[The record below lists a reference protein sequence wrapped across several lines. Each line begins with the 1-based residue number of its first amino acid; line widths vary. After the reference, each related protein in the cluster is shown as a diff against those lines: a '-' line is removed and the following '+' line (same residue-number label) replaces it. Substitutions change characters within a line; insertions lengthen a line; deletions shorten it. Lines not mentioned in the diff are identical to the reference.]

1 MLELLLGGAAPSHI
15 AIRDARYSL
24 SRAELSARAAT
35 EARWLRST
43 GVRRFALLAD
53 NGVPFALADLALLES
68 GMVNVPVPGY
78 FTREQVGHLVEDA
91 GLDAVLTDRPDHPAW
106 RDAGFCR
113 AGSSPGSGL
122 SLLRREVR
130 DHPPLH
136 PGTIK
141 ITYTSGSTGT
151 PKGVCLTAAT
161 LLKVAG
167 SLAGATRT
175 AGAGRHLCLL
185 PLPTLLENVAGIY
198 STLLAGGSCDIPAL
212 ASTGVSYGEPD
223 GGRLLETLDQLQP
236 GSIILV
242 PELLRFLVGGVDS
255 GWRPPASL
263 RFIAVG
269 GATVSTDLLAAADA
283 AGLPVFEGYGLS
295 ECGSVVCLNTAAARR
310 AGSVGKPLPHARLRL
325 ADDGEIHVRGAIM
338 AGYLGE
344 PAPVGDEIATGDLG
358 AVDNDGYWYVR
369 GRRKNLLI
377 TSLGRNVAPEWVEAE
392 LAREPAISTAMVVG
406 EGRPHLAALI
416 SPAAGE
422 SSVTAIAVAV
432 ERANSRLPD
441 YAQVRRFAVADRP
454 FANDGLL
461 TPNGRPRR
469 DRILARYAHR
479 VEALYEE
486 SRPC

>member
-185 PLPTLLENVAGIY
+185 PLPT
-198 STLLAGGSCDIPAL
+198 
-212 ASTGVSYGEPD
+212 
-223 GGRLLETLDQLQP
+223 
-236 GSIILV
+236 
-242 PELLRFLVGGVDS
+242 
-255 GWRPPASL
+255 
-263 RFIAVG
+263 
-269 GATVSTDLLAAADA
+269 
-283 AGLPVFEGYGLS
+283 
-295 ECGSVVCLNTAAARR
+295 
-310 AGSVGKPLPHARLRL
+310 
-325 ADDGEIHVRGAIM
+325 
-338 AGYLGE
+338 
-344 PAPVGDEIATGDLG
+344 
-358 AVDNDGYWYVR
+358 
-369 GRRKNLLI
+369 
-377 TSLGRNVAPEWVEAE
+377 
-392 LAREPAISTAMVVG
+392 
-406 EGRPHLAALI
+406 
-416 SPAAGE
+416 
-422 SSVTAIAVAV
+422 
-432 ERANSRLPD
+432 
-441 YAQVRRFAVADRP
+441 
-454 FANDGLL
+454 
-461 TPNGRPRR
+461 
-469 DRILARYAHR
+469 
-479 VEALYEE
+479 
-486 SRPC
+486 